1 MDKPVWILLPHL
13 SDWRWMQDI
22 DTTPWYP
29 SARLLRQP
37 SKGDWQLVVQ
47 AVVSSLREFR
57 S

>member
-13 SDWRWMQDI
+13 SDWRWIQDI